1 MVKNIDEVK
10 SQRNCSV
17 SPILSVS
24 YKKPVYMGSA
34 AFQYMFDK
42 YGNSYLDAYNNI
54 PHVGHS
60 HPKVVKAGQ
69 KQMDKLNTNT
79 RYLYDSLE

>member
-1 MVKNIDEVK
+1 MD
-10 SQRNCSV
+10 R
-17 SPILSVS
+17 
-24 YKKPVYMGSA
+24 A

-60 HPKVVKAGQ
+60 HPKVVEAGQ
-69 KQMDKLNTNT
+69 KQMSRLNTNT
-79 RYLYDSLE
+79 RYLYDQINEYTANL